1 MSDGVD
7 VVLLPCCSQCIHRDC
22 LSQFLVSARLNLMQ
36 QQSPAAEQAHHCCP
50 ACKQPVELLHNVATA
65 VDLAVTAAVNDAA
78 AVAHAEMSTKIRR
91 EAEERSL
98 PRSPVPSACLPT
110 DFTAR
115 NTSCTHLV
123 TPLDHDSHAP
133 PSSYHVFAAD
143 ALAAKFGPSAC
154 AHAYKNDV
162 HLG

>member
-91 EAEERSL
+91 EAEERALIKHQRRKELFDKFSATQPCSICVL
-98 PRSPVPSACLPT
+98 ADRFHSTKHFMHAFGNSPRS
-110 DFTAR
+110 
-115 NTSCTHLV
+115 
-123 TPLDHDSHAP
+123 
-133 PSSYHVFAAD
+133 
-143 ALAAKFGPSAC
+143 
-154 AHAYKNDV
+154 
-162 HLG
+162 